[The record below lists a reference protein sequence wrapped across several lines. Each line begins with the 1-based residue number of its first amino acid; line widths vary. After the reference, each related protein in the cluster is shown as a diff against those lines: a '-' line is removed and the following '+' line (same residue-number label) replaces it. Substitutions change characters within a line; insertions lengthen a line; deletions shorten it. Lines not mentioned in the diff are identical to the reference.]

1 MLIPIS
7 VDAVFERR
15 PVVNWV
21 VLGVLV
27 VVFALQLVTAEKQVK
42 KAPQLGE
49 DLDKLE
55 LDKKKLVQER
65 FAKAPAVTGPMSR
78 FVLKKWGF
86 VGLVAHTWLHPNI
99 VRFLGNL
106 LFLWVFGNAVCSK
119 MGGKIY
125 LPVYLGL
132 GLLTGV
138 IHLLFSS
145 AESIGACGVLNGIV
159 GMYIVFFPENAMN
172 CYALLP
178 RPMPVSLSGMWMV
191 LIWFIFDVV
200 ETAMGRQ
207 SGAYW
212 SHIGGLGLGAGLAVL
227 MLEKKWVSMEKGER
241 SLLQMFEKKQEF
253 IETGKSAEGRHA
265 PQDALRQAEEK
276 KEVRKEL
283 IEDKQAAIEEQ
294 KKQKEK
300 KDLEAMERLLGKRLQ
315 KSGAPADRRPAEVAK
330 AEAKQ
335 EKPQVQ
341 IPAAEVKTA
350 TAEAKSV
357 QNDFIHFQCTCGH
370 KVKIPRKFAGL
381 TGKCRK
387 CGKSM
392 QIPRT

>member
-27 VVFALQLVTAEKQVK
+27 IVFALQMVTAEKQKK
-42 KAPQLGE
+42 KASPIGE
-49 DLDKLE
+49 DLEKLQ

-65 FAKAPAVTGPMSR
+65 FADEPTVTGPMSR
-78 FVLKKWGF
+78 FVLKKWGIL
-86 VGLVAHTWLHPNI
+86 GLVVHTWLHPNI

-125 LPVYLGL
+125 LPVYLAL
-132 GLLTGV
+132 GLVTGV
-138 IHLLFSS
+138 IHVLFGGG
-145 AESIGACGVLNGIV
+145 ETVGACGAISGIV

-191 LIWFIFDVV
+191 LIWFLFDIF
-200 ETAMGRQ
+200 ETAMSGQ
-207 SGAYW
+207 SGVYW
-212 SHIGGLGLGAGLAVL
+212 SHIGGLGIGMGLAVL
-227 MLEKKWVSMEKGER
+227 LLEKKWVLMEKGER
-241 SLLQMFEKKQEF
+241 SLLQMFEKQPELPEPAK
-253 IETGKSAEGRHA
+253 
-265 PQDALRQAEEK
+265 EEK
-276 KEVRKEL
+276 KEGRKEL
-283 IEDKQAAIEEQ
+283 IEEKQAAKSAAGRLALEEE
-294 KKQKEK
+294 KKKKEQ

-315 KSGAPADRRPAEVAK
+315 KTGAPVAPASTGRLVVGAK
-330 AEAKQ
+330 SAVSKTSPSGGL
-335 EKPQVQ
+335 EKPRVQ
-341 IPAAEVKTA
+341 SPAPEVKKT
-350 TAEAKSV
+350 E
-357 QNDFIHFQCTCGH
+357 NDFIHFQCTCGH

-381 TGKCRK
+381 TGKCRR
-387 CGKSM
+387 CGKSI
-392 QIPRT
+392 QIPGI